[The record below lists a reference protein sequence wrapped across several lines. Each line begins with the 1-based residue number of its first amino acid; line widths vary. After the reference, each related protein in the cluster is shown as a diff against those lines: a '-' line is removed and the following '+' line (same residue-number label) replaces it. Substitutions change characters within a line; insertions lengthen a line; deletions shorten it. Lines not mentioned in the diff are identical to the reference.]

1 MAPLQSLKDSIS
13 RQREAIS
20 KMLNLALQDV
30 ACKCG
35 KVWGDR
41 EALDQV
47 LEDAIKDLPY
57 VKFMYVLD
65 TDAIQKSDN
74 ISQSKRITKD
84 YGRDRSQ
91 RPYMRQA
98 VPSTDFLLSEA
109 YISLRARRPSLTAIQ
124 IIRSEAGKALG
135 FVGVDF
141 DLRNLPISYDI
152 YEEPFAWR
160 QVKGDPAIRRTVF
173 HQTRTDSPLD
183 RAILD
188 VTGVLEEL
196 ITDHGVFQ
204 TLIHFSSSRATIW
217 LYNDPYRYRLLD
229 VEALTD
235 PDTCLAYP
243 TLKYPEDAVIPKN
256 KIRLILDTLA
266 ELRLMDDMFYLRSS
280 SINIYNGIISLTFSC
295 DGSHYIP
302 YDEFLDKNI
311 SFWIGASNAKIQ

>member
-1 MAPLQSLKDSIS
+1 
-13 RQREAIS
+13 
-20 KMLNLALQDV
+20 MLHLALEDV
-30 ACKCG
+30 AHQCG

-41 EALDQV
+41 ESLDQI
-47 LEDAIKDLPY
+47 LEAAIRELPY
-57 VKFMYVLD
+57 VKFMYVMD

-74 ISQSKRITKD
+74 ITQTERIEKD
-84 YGRDRSQ
+84 FGRDRSQ

-124 IIRSEAGKALG
+124 IVRSEQAKALG

-152 YEEPFAWR
+152 YEEPSAWR
-160 QVKGDPAIRRTVF
+160 QVKGDPAIRGTVF

-183 RAILD
+183 RAMQD

-196 ITDHGVFQ
+196 ITVHGVFQ

-235 PDTCLAYP
+235 PDICLAYP
-243 TLKYPEDAVIPKN
+243 SLKYPKDAVIPKN
-256 KIRLILDTLA
+256 KIRKILETLS

-302 YDEFLDKNI
+302 YDEFLEKNI
-311 SFWIGASNAKIQ
+311 SFWIGAASR

>member
-13 RQREAIS
+13 KQREAIS
-20 KMLNLALQDV
+20 QMLHLALEDV
-30 ACKCG
+30 AIRCG

-41 EALDQV
+41 EALNQI
-47 LEDAIKDLPY
+47 LEATIKELPY

-74 ISQSKRITKD
+74 ITQTKRIEAD

-98 VPSTDFLLSEA
+98 VPSTEFLLSEA

-124 IIRSEAGKALG
+124 IVRSEQGKALG

-141 DLRNLPISYDI
+141 DLRNLPIRYDI
-152 YEEPFAWR
+152 YEEPSAWR
-160 QVKGDPAIRRTVF
+160 QVKGDPAIRGTVF

-183 RAILD
+183 LAIQD
-188 VTGVLEEL
+188 VTGVMEEL
-196 ITDHGVFQ
+196 ITENGVFQ
-204 TLIHFSSSRATIW
+204 ALIHFSSSRATIW

-235 PDTCLAYP
+235 PDICLAYP
-243 TLKYPEDAVIPKN
+243 TLTYPSDAVIPKK
-256 KIRLILDTLA
+256 KIRAILDTLA

-280 SINIYNGIISLTFSC
+280 SINIFNGIVSLTFSC

-311 SFWIGASNAKIQ
+311 SFWIGAATK

>member
-1 MAPLQSLKDSIS
+1 MATLQSLKDSIQQ
-13 RQREAIS
+13 QREAIS
-20 KMLNLALQDV
+20 AMLHHALQEV
-30 ACKCG
+30 ALQCG

-41 EALDQV
+41 EALDQI
-47 LEDAIKDLPY
+47 LETAIRTLPY

-65 TDAIQKSDN
+65 TDGIQRSDN
-74 ISQSKRITKD
+74 ITQTSRIEKD

-91 RPYMRQA
+91 RPYMRQV

-124 IIRSEAGKALG
+124 IVRSDEGKALG

-160 QVKGDPAIRRTVF
+160 QVKGDPAIRGSVF
-173 HQTRTDSPLD
+173 HQTRTESRLD
-183 RAILD
+183 QAMMD

-229 VEALTD
+229 VEALSD

-243 TLKYPEDAVIPKN
+243 TLKYPQDAVIPK
-256 KIRLILDTLA
+256 KQIRPILDTLA
-266 ELRLMDDMFYLRSS
+266 ELRLMDDTFYLRSS

-295 DGSHYIP
+295 DGSHYLP
-302 YDEFLDKNI
+302 YDEFLDKNL
-311 SFWIGASNAKIQ
+311 SFWIGASTL

>member
-13 RQREAIS
+13 NQRKAIS
-20 KMLNLALQDV
+20 NMLHHALEDV
-30 ACKCG
+30 ATQCG

-41 EALDQV
+41 ESLDQI
-47 LEDAIKDLPY
+47 LESAISELPY
-57 VKFMYVLD
+57 VKYMYVLN

-74 ISQSKRITKD
+74 ISQTKRIEKD

-124 IIRSEAGKALG
+124 IIRSEQGKALG

-152 YEEPFAWR
+152 YEEPSAWR
-160 QVKGDPAIRRTVF
+160 QVKGDPAIRGTVF

-183 RAILD
+183 KSMQD

-196 ITDHGVFQ
+196 IAAHGVFQ
-204 TLIHFSSSRATIW
+204 MLIHFSSSRATIW

-243 TLKYPEDAVIPKN
+243 TLEYPQDAVIPKN
-256 KIRLILDTLA
+256 KIREVLDTLA

-311 SFWIGASNAKIQ
+311 AFWIGASGR